1 MPRPDFAAHR
11 KLVLD
16 RLAEDEAVLLIGAPT
31 RIRSNTSE
39 YPYRPDSDVFWLTG
53 WEDPEVAV
61 FLRPGEAPFTMF
73 VQRKD
78 REREIWDGFRPG
90 PEGARADFGADV
102 AYTWDELGQELPR
115 LLQGVRALHY
125 AFGRDAD
132 MDALVTGAIT
142 RAARAARRNGL
153 TVPETFHHPA
163 ALLHELRLV
172 KRPDEIAVMRRAA
185 AISAAAHREAMAATR
200 PGMREYEIE
209 AVLLSAFRRHG
220 STGPGYIPIVAG
232 GNNSCVLHYIRNRDL
247 LRERE
252 LLLVDAGCEHW
263 YYTADITRTWPVDGR
278 FTGPQRAVYEL
289 VLRAQLASIDAARA
303 GRPVT
308 EVHDTSVRLL
318 TEAMVELGLLE
329 GDVDTLIREETYKR
343 YYMHGTSHWLGL
355 DVHDVG
361 RYARDGAART
371 LEPGMVLTVEPGL
384 YIAPDDEDAPEH
396 LRGIGIRIE
405 DDVLVTDGEPEVLTA
420 EVPKTVEAIEALVG
434 R

>member
-11 KLVLD
+11 ARVLEH
-16 RLAEDEAVLLIGAPT
+16 LADDEAVLLVGAPT
-31 RIRSNTSE
+31 RTRSNDSE

-61 FLRPGEAPFTMF
+61 FLRRGEAPLTMF

-90 PEGARADFGADV
+90 PDGARADYGADV
-102 AYTWDELGQELPR
+102 AFTFDELDRELPR

-132 MDALVTGAIT
+132 MDALVTGAIAK
-142 RAARAARRNGL
+142 AARAARKNGL
-153 TVPETFHHPA
+153 DVPETFHHPS
-163 ALLHELRLV
+163 ALLHELRLI
-172 KRPDEIAVMRRAA
+172 KQPDEIAVLRRAA
-185 AISAAAHREAMAATR
+185 AVSAAAHREAMAATR
-200 PGMREYEIE
+200 PGLHEYEIE
-209 AVLLSAFRRHG
+209 AVLLAAFRRHG
-220 STGPGYIPIVAG
+220 STGPGYNPIVAG
-232 GNNSCVLHYIRNRDL
+232 GANACVLHYVKNRDP
-247 LRERE
+247 LRARE
-252 LLLVDAGCEHW
+252 LLLVDAACEHW

-278 FTGPQRAVYEL
+278 FTGPQRAVYEH

-308 EVHDTSVRLL
+308 DVHDASVRVL

-329 GDVDTLIREETYKR
+329 GDVDTLVQEEKYKR

-361 RYARDGAART
+361 RYAGRGKSRT

-384 YIAPDDEDAPEH
+384 YVPPDDEDAPEH

-405 DDVLVTDGEPEVLTA
+405 DDVLVTDGEPEVLTS
-420 EVPKTVEAIEALVG
+420 EVPKTVEEIEAIVG